1 MTASDAR
8 ANLQDA
14 IDSLIMVATERDKG
28 LSTHRERLRD
38 AIELL
43 VEVEVSIALAA
54 PRLREDEL
62 IALLR
67 KARGHA

>member
-1 MTASDAR
+1 MTAAEAR
-8 ANLQDA
+8 ANLQGA
-14 IDSLIMVATERDKG
+14 IDSLVMVATERDKG
-28 LSTHRERLRD
+28 LSTHRARLGA

-43 VEVEVSIALAA
+43 IEVEVANALAA